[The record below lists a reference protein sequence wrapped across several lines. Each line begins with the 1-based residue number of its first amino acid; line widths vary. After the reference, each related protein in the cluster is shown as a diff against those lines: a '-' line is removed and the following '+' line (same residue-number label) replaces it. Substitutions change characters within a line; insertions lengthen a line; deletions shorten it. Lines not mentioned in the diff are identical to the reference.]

1 MSGHWHPGAAYLK
14 DDRRERNPSRQ
25 CSGVICTLD
34 CHDNG
39 GLGSRGGSLIRRH
52 RRVVDELNILTRQ
65 VKGRLIEF
73 PDRPLIMGVVNVT
86 PDSFYDGGRYL
97 DTAAAVAQSIRLV
110 EEGADLLDIGAE
122 STRPGA
128 DVVNEKE
135 ECRRAIPVVTA
146 VAKAVSVPISI
157 DTSKAAVART
167 ALDAGA
173 VLVNDVT
180 ALRGDPAMVDV
191 VARAGA
197 GIILMHMHGTPRTM
211 QQAPRYD
218 DVVEEISVFFEER
231 IRFAM
236 THGIVRR
243 QIILDPGIGFGKL
256 LVHNLA
262 LLAQLRRFSQFE
274 CPVLVGVSRKAF
286 LGQLVDRPVQERQW
300 GTAAAVAMAV
310 DRGARILRVH
320 DVRAMKDVVQVAA
333 AISRQTTLSMKAQ
346 HA

>member
-1 MSGHWHPGAAYLK
+1 MM
-14 DDRRERNPSRQ
+14 
-25 CSGVICTLD
+25 T
-34 CHDNG
+34 
-39 GLGSRGGSLIRRH
+39 
-52 RRVVDELNILTRQ
+52 LTRQ
-65 VKGRLIEF
+65 AKDRLIEF

-86 PDSFYDGGRYL
+86 PDSFFDGGRYF
-97 DTAAAVAQSIRLV
+97 DAETAVAHAVRLV

-128 DVVNEKE
+128 DIVDEAE
-135 ECRRAIPVVTA
+135 ERRRAIPVVTA
-146 VAKAVSVPISI
+146 IARAVTVPISI
-157 DTSKAAVART
+157 DTSKAAVARA

-180 ALRGDPAMVDV
+180 ALRGDPAMADV
-191 VARAGA
+191 VAQTGA
-197 GIILMHMHGTPRTM
+197 GIVLMHMHGTPRTM

-218 DVVEEISVFFEER
+218 DVVGEISEFFEER

-236 THGIVRR
+236 AHGIVRR

-262 LLAQLRRFSQFE
+262 LLAQLRCFLQFD
-274 CPVLVGVSRKAF
+274 CPLLVGVSQKGF

-300 GTAAAVAMAV
+300 GTAAAVAVAV
-310 DRGARILRVH
+310 DRGAGILRVH
-320 DVRAMKDVVQVAA
+320 DVRAMKDVVQVTA
-333 AISRQTTLSMKAQ
+333 AISRQAIVSMKAQ